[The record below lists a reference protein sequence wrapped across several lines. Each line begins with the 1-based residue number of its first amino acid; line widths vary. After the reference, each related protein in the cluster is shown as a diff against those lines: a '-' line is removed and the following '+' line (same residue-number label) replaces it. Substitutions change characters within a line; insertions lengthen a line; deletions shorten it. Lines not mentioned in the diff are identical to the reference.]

1 LIRAEGEGQRADGKQ
16 PPRTGRSAFHV
27 GLGIFSSRIV
37 GLIRSRVIAH
47 YFGLGYVADAWASAF
62 RIPNLLQNLFG
73 DQALSASFIPVYSS
87 LLAKGDGK
95 EADRVAG
102 AVASLLALVIAVLVA
117 LGVVATP
124 LLIDLIAPGFSGER
138 RELTISLVRILFP
151 GVGLLVLSAWCLGV
165 LNSHHRFLVSYT
177 APVVW
182 NAAMIGTLIVFRHET
197 SLPHMA
203 TILAWGSVA
212 GSFLMFA
219 VQLPIVLKLAPGL
232 RLGLNT
238 TSEHVRTVGR
248 NFAPAFVSRGVVQL
262 SGYIDMFLA
271 SFLGPEAV
279 AAMMSAQ
286 TIGLLPVSLFGMSV
300 SAAELPAM
308 SGDLGV
314 DPQGVDVLRR
324 RLNSGLRQIAFFVIP
339 SAVAFLALGDQL
351 AAALFVGG
359 RFTPRDAVY
368 VWAILAGSG
377 VGLLAS
383 TLGRLYS
390 STYWALRDTRTPLR
404 YAVVRVALTTIM
416 GYFFAIPLPRMLN
429 LAPMWGAAGL
439 TASAGIAGW
448 FEMLML
454 RRTLNLRIGHTGLPA
469 DFLIKM
475 WAASLAA
482 AAAAWAVKWN
492 IPATNPRLTAI
503 AVVGPYGLV
512 FFAATLLL
520 RLPEASTAF
529 SRLRNRF

>member
-1 LIRAEGEGQRADGKQ
+1 VKATSA
-16 PPRTGRSAFHV
+16 PRTGRSAVFV
-27 GLGIFSSRIV
+27 ATGILLSRLAGLFRQT
-37 GLIRSRVIAH
+37 LFNH
-47 YFGLGYVADAWASAF
+47 YFGLSAPAGAF
-62 RIPNLLQNLFG
+62 TAAIRIPNFLNNLFG
-73 DQALSASFIPVYSS
+73 EGALSASFIPVYAS
-87 LLAKGDGK
+87 LVARGERE

-102 AVASLLALVIAVLVA
+102 AIASIMALGVSVLVL

-124 LLIDLIAPGFSGER
+124 VFIDLIAPGFKGPTR
-138 RELTISLVRILFP
+138 DLTIVLVRILFP
-151 GVGLLVLSAWCLGV
+151 SAGLMVMSAWCLGV

-182 NAAMIGTLIVFRHET
+182 NAAMIGTLIVFRHEP
-197 SLPHMA
+197 SLPHLA
-203 TILAWGSVA
+203 SILAWGSVA

-314 DPQGVDVLRR
+314 DPQGVAALRR
-324 RLNSGLRQIAFFVIP
+324 RLNSGLRQIAFFVVP

-351 AAALFVGG
+351 ASALFVGG

-404 YAVVRVALTTIM
+404 YAVVRVTLTTIL

-454 RRTLNLRIGHTGLPA
+454 RRTLNSRIGHTGLPA

-482 AAAAWAVKWN
+482 AAASWAVKWN
-492 IPATNPRLTAI
+492 IPAMNPRLAAI
-503 AVVGPYGLV
+503 AVVGPYALV

-520 RLPEASTAF
+520 RVPEASTALSKLR
-529 SRLRNRF
+529 SRL